1 MELIESQ
8 EEGLSRVYR
17 VVASAADLQA
27 RLAAKIE
34 EVRPKMRLNGFRPGK
49 VPPAH
54 IRKLYGPSMM
64 QDIINET
71 VQKSTQEGLA
81 RENVRVASEPR
92 PELESDINQV
102 IAGQQDLAFK
112 LHVEVMPEFTPADV
126 RSVSLVKIVAPVSEE
141 QVETR
146 LAELAKSSRRFA
158 EKDGPAAEGDQVVI
172 DFIGSIDGEAFEGGA
187 ATDASVEIGAG
198 RFIPGFEEQL
208 IGAAPGEERT
218 LDVVFPDAYPV
229 ERLKGKAASF
239 AVTVKAVKAPAETE
253 IDEALAQDVG
263 FESLQALRSALRD
276 RLEQEHSA
284 QTRIRAKRALFDKLD
299 ALHDFPLPPGMVNAE
314 FDQIWRQLSADRD
327 AGRLDAEDASKSE
340 EELRIEYRRIAERR
354 VRLGLLLAEVG
365 RRNDVDLTQEEVRE
379 GLIAQVR
386 RFPGQEQ
393 SIYDL
398 YVRNPQLMA
407 QVRAPLYEEKV
418 VDFMLEL
425 AQVETK
431 TVSREELF
439 ADDEA

>member
-8 EEGLSRVYR
+8 AEGLSRVYR

-284 QTRIRAKRALFDKLD
+284 QTRLRAKRALFDKLD

>member
-8 EEGLSRVYR
+8 AEGLSRVYR

-158 EKDGPAAEGDQVVI
+158 EKDGAAAEGDQVVI

-218 LDVVFPDAYPV
+218 LDVVFPDAYPL

-284 QTRIRAKRALFDKLD
+284 QTRLRAKRALFDKLD

>member
-8 EEGLSRVYR
+8 AEGLSRVYR

>member
-8 EEGLSRVYR
+8 AEGLSRVYR

-284 QTRIRAKRALFDKLD
+284 QTRIRAQRALFDKLD

>member
-8 EEGLSRVYR
+8 AEGLSRVYR

-158 EKDGPAAEGDQVVI
+158 EKDGPAVEGDQVVI

-187 ATDASVEIGAG
+187 ATDAPVEIGAG

-229 ERLKGKAASF
+229 DRLKGKAASF
-239 AVTVKAVKAPAETE
+239 AVTVKAVKAPAETD
-253 IDEALAQDVG
+253 IDDALAQDVG

-284 QTRIRAKRALFDKLD
+284 QTRLRAKRALFDKLD

>member
-8 EEGLSRVYR
+8 AEGLSRVYR

-158 EKDGPAAEGDQVVI
+158 EKDGPSAEGDQVVI

-284 QTRIRAKRALFDKLD
+284 QTRLRAR
-299 ALHDFPLPPGMVNAE
+299 
-314 FDQIWRQLSADRD
+314 
-327 AGRLDAEDASKSE
+327 
-340 EELRIEYRRIAERR
+340 
-354 VRLGLLLAEVG
+354 
-365 RRNDVDLTQEEVRE
+365 
-379 GLIAQVR
+379 
-386 RFPGQEQ
+386 
-393 SIYDL
+393 
-398 YVRNPQLMA
+398 
-407 QVRAPLYEEKV
+407 
-418 VDFMLEL
+418 
-425 AQVETK
+425 
-431 TVSREELF
+431 
-439 ADDEA
+439 

>member
-8 EEGLSRVYR
+8 AEGLSRVYR

-218 LDVVFPDAYPV
+218 LDVVFPDAYPL

-284 QTRIRAKRALFDKLD
+284 QTRLRAKRALFDKLD

>member
-8 EEGLSRVYR
+8 AEGLSRVYR

-263 FESLQALRSALRD
+263 FDSLQALRSALRD

-284 QTRIRAKRALFDKLD
+284 QTRLRAKRALFDKLD